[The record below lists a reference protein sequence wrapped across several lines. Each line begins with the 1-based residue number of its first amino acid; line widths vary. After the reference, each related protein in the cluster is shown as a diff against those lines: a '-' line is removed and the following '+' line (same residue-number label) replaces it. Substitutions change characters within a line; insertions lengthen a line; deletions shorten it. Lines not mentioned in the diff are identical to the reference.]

1 LRHSTYGFVKSDAL
15 GADTDDM
22 KVNLDRGKP
31 RARCVRSIERVEGG
45 WRATV
50 VLTNRLGVILERHVR
65 FASTQTDAAEA
76 ALNALSGRWVWS
88 PY

>member
-1 LRHSTYGFVKSDAL
+1 MVKGLKSDAP
-15 GADTDDM
+15 GDDLCNM

-31 RARCVRSIERVEGG
+31 RAEYAHTIERVEGG

-50 VLTNRLGVILERHVR
+50 VLSNRLGVILERHVR
-65 FASTQTDAAEA
+65 FASTQAEAMEA
-76 ALNALSGRWVWS
+76 ALNALSGRWIWS

>member
-1 LRHSTYGFVKSDAL
+1 
-15 GADTDDM
+15 M

-31 RARCVRSIERVEGG
+31 RAEYAQTIERVPGG

-65 FASTQTDAAEA
+65 FAPTEAEARQA
-76 ALNALSGRWVWS
+76 ALNALSGRWIWS